1 MQPDKDQ
8 RKVDIEIYLVFIA
21 LIGISVFNAIY
32 CSVKIEKYQEITT
45 HVIAVETP
53 TIEALGQLNELV
65 TRSKMYTTNW
75 VYLPY
80 NSEDKQRLKELHG
93 VDYPRVK
100 ADLLKLMSQWE
111 DLDNYPKLSR
121 SFFRIAALFR
131 SESNLTN
138 TLTTFS
144 DYEDPMKKFE
154 AEEMLEG
161 DILPEAVEISKE
173 LNGMI
178 VSKRQELE
186 ELHSLMKVSYRNLIW
201 SVLAVAMS
209 IVMVVLMSA
218 FYLSHFMILPVMKL
232 REYIQQLGR
241 GEIPSVSLQ
250 IKNNVVGQMTEAVIS
265 LTENFKTTAHF
276 AYEIGE
282 GKFNAQYT
290 RLGEHDELGNAL
302 IQMRDKLKRAQYE
315 LTEYMEQL
323 QLQNDILHQARQ
335 ELFDKARELELANKY
350 KSEFL
355 ANMSHELRT
364 PLNSIL
370 VLATILCENRQMGLD
385 AKELEYAQ
393 IIRRSGNDLLLL
405 INDILD
411 LSKIEAGRID
421 IVYEQVRIDEMKQE
435 IFAMFDEVAKTKHI
449 NFGIERSGNFPE
461 VITTDRL
468 RLSQVIR
475 NLLSNAF
482 KFTETKGEVTLRFKM
497 SNSMQPQCLE
507 ISVQDTGIGIPEEKQ
522 MIIFEAFQQ
531 ADGSISRKYGGT
543 GLGLSISKMLVG
555 LMNGSLNLES
565 KEGQGSTFYIYL
577 PVKPDTL
584 CVKSGKGE
592 HSTQDVFKNLP
603 AGKEDTREKQKAHQK
618 K

>member
-1 MQPDKDQ
+1 MNIDKDQ

-32 CSVKIEKYQEITT
+32 CSVKIEKNQEITT

-80 NSEDKQRLKELHG
+80 NSENKQKLKELHG
-93 VDYPRVK
+93 ISYPRVK
-100 ADLLKLMSQWE
+100 ADLLRLMKQWDDIE
-111 DLDNYPKLSR
+111 NDPKLNKA
-121 SFFRIAALFR
+121 FFRIAVLFR
-131 SESNLTN
+131 SEANLTN
-138 TLTTFS
+138 SLSSFS

-154 AEEMLEG
+154 AEEKLES
-161 DILPEAVEISKE
+161 DILPEAIEISKE

-178 VSKRQELE
+178 TSKRIALE

-209 IVMVVLMSA
+209 IVLVVLMSA

-232 REYIQQLGR
+232 REYIKQLGR
-241 GEIPSVSLQ
+241 GEIPDVKLSV
-250 IKNNVVGQMTEAVIS
+250 KNNVVGQMAEAVTS
-265 LTENFKTTAHF
+265 LTESFKTTAHF

-315 LTEYMEQL
+315 LTEYMQQL

-335 ELFDKARELELANKY
+335 QLFDKARELELANKY

-370 VLATILCENRQMGLD
+370 VLATILCENRKTDLTT
-385 AKELEYAQ
+385 KELEYAK

-405 INDILD
+405 ISDILD

-421 IVYEQVRIDEMKQE
+421 IVYEQVRMDE
-435 IFAMFDEVAKTKHI
+435 
-449 NFGIERSGNFPE
+449 
-461 VITTDRL
+461 L
-468 RLSQVIR
+468 
-475 NLLSNAF
+475 
-482 KFTETKGEVTLRFKM
+482 
-497 SNSMQPQCLE
+497 
-507 ISVQDTGIGIPEEKQ
+507 
-522 MIIFEAFQQ
+522 
-531 ADGSISRKYGGT
+531 
-543 GLGLSISKMLVG
+543 
-555 LMNGSLNLES
+555 
-565 KEGQGSTFYIYL
+565 
-577 PVKPDTL
+577 
-584 CVKSGKGE
+584 
-592 HSTQDVFKNLP
+592 
-603 AGKEDTREKQKAHQK
+603 KQKPLPCLMKWRKPGRLILA
-618 K
+618 